1 MIHVRWMILRDMPAV
16 AEIERQSFAECWGER
31 GLREVLRG
39 RNVIGMVADDGG
51 RVVGYMVYE
60 LHRHRI
66 ELLRL
71 AVAADRRREGVGER
85 LVAKVKGRI
94 APFHGR
100 RERMSIDVPE
110 PEATIEACRFLAS
123 QGFASRLVRDGGPH
137 VYRFAFSHRDEAALL
152 GPGEGSCSRPS

>member
-1 MIHVRWMILRDMPAV
+1 MIHVRWMILRDMPEV

-39 RNVIGMVADDGG
+39 RNVIGMVADDGR

-85 LVAKVKGRI
+85 LIGRLKGKL
-94 APFHGR
+94 APFHAR
-100 RERMSIDVPE
+100 RDVASIDVPE

-123 QGFASRLVRDGGPH
+123 QGFASRLVREYVRGD
-137 VYRFAFSHRDEAALL
+137 VYRFAFTHADATAELEDACGTS
-152 GPGEGSCSRPS
+152 